1 MAEGPDWVANQISK
15 AMDNTLSQFNNNV
28 DNICNDIKGGVTEF
42 AETQGKAMG
51 NAMAKQYNK
60 IIENQAKKTY
70 NMMEENKSKAKI
82 KAFTALQKGKL
93 KIMALTGINIPV

>member
-1 MAEGPDWVANQISK
+1 
-15 AMDNTLSQFNNNV
+15 
-28 DNICNDIKGGVTEF
+28 
-42 AETQGKAMG
+42 MG